1 MTDKNII
8 VYSQPGWMFCSK
20 LKEFLSQKN
29 VKFIERDVSQDE
41 NALTELKKLGIMT
54 TPVTVIDSEIVV
66 GFDQSKIE
74 QLLGN

>member
-1 MTDKNII
+1 
-8 VYSQPGWMFCSK
+8 MFCSK

-29 VKFIERDVSQDE
+29 VKFIEHDVSQDE

>member
-1 MTDKNII
+1 
-8 VYSQPGWMFCSK
+8 MFCSK